1 MRTLPNALHG
11 VELDSRFMI
20 DIIAFYT
27 ASQSTN
33 LTRLVIIDTPHNY
46 ISIIYTLKLIVN
58 PSFSGI
64 LPKMTWSMESND
76 LEGSI
81 EADVSQRP
89 IRVTAWMAETRTRSK
104 RDFRLQRLSK
114 DGLIPQRSNYSP
126 FTSSPFLLDLTNYD
140 EIYFG
145 EGGTSNEKYT
155 FRGTFLENQN
165 SNRGLICG

>member
-1 MRTLPNALHG
+1 MN
-11 VELDSRFMI
+11 
-20 DIIAFYT
+20 
-27 ASQSTN
+27 
-33 LTRLVIIDTPHNY
+33 
-46 ISIIYTLKLIVN
+46 
-58 PSFSGI
+58 
-64 LPKMTWSMESND
+64 WSMESND

-126 FTSSPFLLDLTNYD
+126 FTSSPLLLDLTNYD

-145 EGGTSNEKYT
+145 EGGANNEKYT
-155 FRGTFLENQN
+155 FRGRFF
-165 SNRGLICG
+165 